1 MNKYCYRVIF
11 SRKKQRFV
19 VTSELSK
26 SAAASSGSKKT
37 NENSTALFVF
47 RGWQNGLNTGLSA
60 VNFALFLA
68 LGFVFMS
75 EAQAEDLAIRADK
88 SAPGNQQATVLQTAN
103 GLPQVNIQTP
113 SAGGV
118 SRNVYSQLDVA
129 EKGAVFN
136 NARKAVQ
143 TQLAG
148 WVQGNPNLAT
158 GEAKVI
164 LNEVN
169 SNQPSH
175 LKGYM
180 EVAGRKADV
189 IIANPSGIHCDGC
202 GVINA
207 GRAGFTTGKPELE
220 DGNLKG
226 FNVQT
231 GKVTV
236 SGKGMDTSRVDY
248 TDIIAKEVEV
258 KGGVWAQELKITT
271 GQNWVSSSHDD
282 VVYVGDKNAEKNSEK
297 IDRTFNPRYAVDVS
311 ELGGMYAGKIRL
323 VDNDNGLGVRNAGHI
338 GATAG
343 EVKIDSRG
351 QIVNRGTINSP
362 HDVSLSAQRDIDN
375 SGNIESKRGNVQL
388 GSGQSIRQSGS
399 VSARQGDTDIRIKGK
414 LNQSGETVS
423 GGKIRIQAQ
432 SVQAERSALLAA
444 GVEVTESAQG
454 VTRTLSLQGNNSKDL
469 VIDAEGQIVL
479 NGKNVATG
487 NMSVAGAQI
496 DLNHSQTAANN
507 IDASTRQGDIQ
518 ANRANLTARENLTF
532 ATPKTLS
539 AQYSQVT
546 AKQFVTRQQIFDV
559 EQGVWQQ
566 TGNGDFNLRA
576 QQIKNN
582 QGALITQGALLT
594 DADTIENR
602 QGMIYSPRFLA
613 TAQKLDNENGE
624 IYADDI
630 HLTNQYFDNRKG
642 RIYARTFNAVS
653 QNLDN
658 REGVL
663 AATDLGLTSSTIQN
677 QAISGTGSL
686 INGANLTIHVDT
698 LNNQNTKA
706 TQSVPTQGILAG
718 NLTIRANQL
727 NNQQG
732 GLYAEDSLK
741 TTVENALG
749 NTQGEILSANLVEIA
764 SRQARLTVD
773 NSEGKIEAG
782 NRLTLNAKTLAH
794 EGSINTGGDAEIAL
808 KDDFTLNRAFGVNGN
823 LTFSTEGN
831 LKNNTV
837 LRVGNKASIFADAI
851 ENVATGEISATDT
864 EITAQSLLNRGLID
878 GDNTVLNVT
887 ELENKGTGRIY
898 GNHLAIQSQHLRNLN
913 ETVSGKTSAGT
924 IAARERLDLGVGTLT
939 NYNHSLILSLN
950 KLYIGGKL
958 DANHEATGSAAFVD
972 NGSADIEALGD
983 GVIDTT
989 RLWNHDLHLVL
1000 GKKYDYEFIQQ
1011 YHLLNSTTVYRTGV
1025 DGTMNWNNDNRH
1037 DKNAYFDFY
1046 DKSKS
1051 SIGSPDWIQEEFT
1064 RETITPTIEHQEPAR
1079 ISIGGN
1085 LDLRGDDLTNEA
1097 SRFEI
1102 GRRLTLGN
1110 TDFVSNR
1117 LNSDLTG
1124 ADGVQ
1129 LKNIDIEDDIIRID
1143 RGIAKTIGAERH
1155 RCGRHHC
1162 WGHYDHGSVVLDR
1175 VLPPLKYSFRFVS
1188 NPIGQGITNSGTDI
1202 AQKAYANQV
1211 SLTQLKVNSVSGTP
1225 TTIKTSRTDL
1235 SLPTASLYRINPK
1248 AGQYLVETDSRFT
1261 DRRQWLSS
1269 DYMLNTLRTQNLL
1282 KRLGDGYYEQR
1293 LVNEQINQLTGR
1305 RFLEGYSSDYDQ
1317 YKALMDSGIQYAQRF
1332 NLIPGVA
1339 LTEEQMQNLTSDMVW
1354 LVKKRVTLADGTQT
1368 EVLAP
1373 QVYIV
1378 ARNTDVDSQGAVIS
1392 ANDIIINTQG
1402 NIQNGGI
1409 IAGRNLT
1416 GLAAN
1421 NIENLGG
1428 RLQGR
1433 DLYLFAKNRLLNAGG
1448 ELSAG
1453 NSLLAQ
1459 ADNIEIESRVTESE
1473 KVTANSNKAGFS
1485 RREIDRVA
1493 TVNVGEDSGGNGHA
1507 ELFAR
1512 ENLSIK
1518 GANISVTG
1526 NAAFTALNRLSLGGV
1541 STQNQE
1547 HIVPNADNYYK
1558 LDQSREVGSQ
1568 INVTGDSRLT
1578 GKSAVDLTGVFL
1590 HNEGALQIA
1599 SEGDIRV
1606 QASRSLERIA
1616 SGSTSKSKGE
1626 LSHSRTIKK
1635 HEHDYDLAQGSQLDA
1650 DRIEISSA
1658 QGNVTIAGSDVVAEN
1673 DLAISGKNILIQEA
1687 ENAVYEENYEQTKK
1701 SGLLGSGG
1709 IGLTIGQRK
1718 TTLETDQTK
1727 YYASGSQVGSL
1738 NGDVSLTADN
1748 QYRQQASQVTAV
1760 DGDVNIV
1767 GKQVDI
1773 VAADDRYETNY
1784 KQTYEQKGL
1793 TISVT
1798 APVISAIQATDS
1810 ALESMSQ
1817 IGKSENRR
1825 INLMAGANTAWDAAR
1840 AAESIG
1846 RAIAPTQALLN
1857 GDMKNSNV
1865 GISLTYGQQKN
1876 VDSTHTQGSTATVSK
1891 INAGKAVNIVAKGDE
1906 NGSDIHISGADISG
1920 KQGTYLSADNDIL
1933 ISAAKQSHQE
1943 RSKNKSEGFNAGV
1956 SVTYGQNGFAMGM
1969 TAGGNYGKGYGNGD
1983 EVTYAYSHVGDSASQ
1998 TLLRSGQDTHI
2009 QGAQIQGK
2017 GIKVN
2022 AENLWIESLQ
2032 ETMTYEGKQQNM
2044 SGQVTAGYGFSASGS
2059 YNRSKTDADY
2069 ASVVEQSGIYAGDEG
2084 YQIDVTHNTDLKGAV
2099 ITSTD
2104 NAEAAGKN
2112 MLSTGTL
2119 SYADIQNYS
2128 NYDAEGF
2135 GLSGGFTVEG
2145 DFTIPLGGRSDN
2157 GSNTDNISSATVETD
2172 KDKRV
2177 VQTIENMGGR
2187 EISKNVNKQD
2197 KNVVDNV
2204 QLNGVA
2210 GIFSQGNWGIAKA
2223 LSSAVLGQVS
2233 DKGNQTGMT
2242 KSSINTKNIIIRDGD
2257 EQRKLTGL
2265 TTEET
2270 ISEIDKENTH
2280 RTVNK
2285 VNIEDI
2291 KSKIERDL
2299 DISQDFVNNLNQIG
2313 DKLYYEVEKKQNN
2326 IVVKYKSEGCTDP
2339 SCLRTFELDMDRIK
2353 NKELTNEEAQILSR
2367 IYVHGIFN
2375 MTDEDRME
2383 GGILYGGSDTLN
2395 NASILV
2401 RKAYAGVAEELTYAV
2416 FERIRAGLDL
2426 PMIFGASNASR
2437 DQATIWD
2444 KLNQYN
2450 QVNPADQVNLTHV
2463 AHSLGVS
2470 GTKNAMNWANSQ
2482 GMNFNHLNANLTALG
2497 TSYPVNSDIETGY
2510 FDTATGLFGKTKLDY
2525 SIAPRD
2531 CIGTCLL
2538 IGRTAST
2545 AENTKIGIPLV
2556 DLLLHHGAYIKDE
2569 KVLEFYG
2576 RENEIEVLKYIWNK
2590 KNDHEFSPIYKTLES
2605 K

>member
-1 MNKYCYRVIF
+1 MNKYRYRVIF
-11 SRKKQRFV
+11 SRTLQRLV

-26 SAAASSGSKKT
+26 SVAACCASEKT
-37 NENSTALFVF
+37 GENPTALFSRNAV
-47 RGWQNGLNTGLSA
+47 QKGLNGGLSA
-60 VNFALFLA
+60 VNFALFLM
-68 LGFVFMS
+68 LGFVFIN
-75 EAQAEDLAIRADK
+75 ETQAADLAIHADK
-88 SAPGNQQATVLQTAN
+88 TAPGNRQATVLQTAN

-118 SRNVYSQLDVA
+118 SRNVYSQLDVT
-129 EKGAVFN
+129 EKGAIFN
-136 NARKAVQ
+136 NARKAAQ
-143 TQLAG
+143 TRLAG
-148 WVQGNPNLAT
+148 WVQGNPNLAA

-169 SNQPSH
+169 SNNPSR

-180 EVAGRKADV
+180 EVAGKKADV

-207 GRAGFTTGKPELE
+207 GRAGFTTGKAELE
-220 DGNLKG
+220 NGNLKG
-226 FNVQT
+226 FNVQK
-231 GKVTV
+231 GKVTI
-236 SGKGMDTSRVDY
+236 SGKGMDTSRADY
-248 TDIIAKEVEV
+248 TDIIAKEVEIQ
-258 KGGVWAQELKITT
+258 GGVWAQELKITT
-271 GQNWVSSSHDD
+271 GQNRVNRSNDD
-282 VVYVGDKNAEKNSEK
+282 VVYVGDKQAEKNNEK
-297 IDRTFNPRYAVDVS
+297 TDRTSAARYAVDVS

-351 QIVNRGTINSP
+351 QIVNQGTINSP
-362 HDVSLSAQRDIDN
+362 HHVTLSAQKNIHN
-375 SGNIESKRGNVQL
+375 QGNIESKRGEIRL
-388 GSGQSIRQSGS
+388 DSGKDIAQGGS
-399 VSARQGDTDIRIKGK
+399 VVARQGNVDIRAAGK
-414 LNQSGETVS
+414 VKQSGETLA
-423 GGKIRIQAQ
+423 GNKIRIKAQ
-432 SVQAERSALLAA
+432 SVQADRSALLAA
-444 GVEVTESAQG
+444 GVDVKESVQGVSRTLSAQG
-454 VTRTLSLQGNNSKDL
+454 NNGKDLTINAERQVALNGNNIAAGNIA
-469 VIDAEGQIVL
+469 V
-479 NGKNVATG
+479 TG
-487 NMSVAGAQI
+487 SEI

-507 IDASTRQGDIQ
+507 IDLSARQGDIQ
-518 ANRANLTARENLTF
+518 ANRANLTAQESLTF
-532 ATPKTLS
+532 GTPKTLS

-546 AKQFVTRQQIFDV
+546 AKQFVTRQQVFDSDY
-559 EQGVWQQ
+559 GVWAQ
-566 TGNGDFNLRA
+566 TGNGDFNLHA

-582 QGALITQGALLT
+582 QGALMIQGALFAQ
-594 DADTIENR
+594 ADTIENR
-602 QGMIYSPRFLA
+602 QGMIYSPQFSA
-613 TAQKLDNENGE
+613 TGKLDNRNGE
-624 IYADDI
+624 IYADNID
-630 HLTNQYFDNRKG
+630 LNSEYLDNRKG
-642 RIYARTFNAVS
+642 RIYAQTFDAAG
-653 QNLDN
+653 QTLDN
-658 REGVL
+658 REGMI
-663 AATDLGLTSSTIQN
+663 AASTLNLTASTLHN
-677 QAISGTGSL
+677 QAIGKTGSL
-686 INGANLTIHVDT
+686 INGDNVTVRADT

-706 TQSVPTQGILAG
+706 DQTVPTQGILGGKLA
-718 NLTIRANQL
+718 IWANRL

-732 GLYAEDSLK
+732 GLYAEDSLQ
-741 TTVENALG
+741 TTVEEHLRNM
-749 NTQGEILSANLVEIA
+749 QGEMLSANAVDITN
-764 SRQARLTVD
+764 RQGRLTVD
-773 NSEGKIEAG
+773 NAAGKIEAG
-782 NRLTLNAKTLAH
+782 NQLTLQAKTLEH
-794 EGSINTGGDAEIAL
+794 EGSIKTQGDANIAL
-808 KDDFTLNRAFGVNGN
+808 QDDFTLNQAFGVNGN

-837 LRVGNKASIFADAI
+837 LRVGAKAAISAHAI
-851 ENVATGEISATDT
+851 ENVANGEISATDT
-864 EITAQSLLNRGLID
+864 EITAQRLLNRGLID
-878 GDNTVLNVT
+878 GHQTR
-887 ELENKGTGRIY
+887 LESDEITNIGTGRIY
-898 GNHLAIQSQHLRNLN
+898 GDHVSLHGRTLN
-913 ETVSGKTSAGT
+913 NIEENNASAT
-924 IAARERLDLGVGTLT
+924 IAARERLDIGVQRVL
-939 NYNHSLILSLN
+939 NRNNSLIMSLGDISFG
-950 KLYIGGKL
+950 LTL
-958 DANHEATGSAAFVD
+958 DNQGYAQQRSDYVHNENAV
-972 NGSADIEALGD
+972 IEALGSISFNTKNLENLHRFLKIEMQETSKTHKYEYTFDNETTRYDKGTAGLTVIKRGDRGSFNKKIENLYALRLPD
-983 GVIDTT
+983 GRESEHWQEYDYIRTVNESMPVPSKYSEAKILSGGNINFTDANIKNYDSKIIAGGNIQVKDGHLDNHETVGEIVTTDNGEMRNFYRGRACAKKVFGSCIDHYDTT
-989 RLWNHDLHLVL
+989 KSDTYRYSSVKIEPKHFGLW
-1000 GKKYDYEFIQQ
+1000 DY
-1011 YHLLNSTTVYRTGV
+1011 
-1025 DGTMNWNNDNRH
+1025 
-1037 DKNAYFDFY
+1037 
-1046 DKSKS
+1046 
-1051 SIGSPDWIQEEFT
+1051 
-1064 RETITPTIEHQEPAR
+1064 
-1079 ISIGGN
+1079 
-1085 LDLRGDDLTNEA
+1085 
-1097 SRFEI
+1097 
-1102 GRRLTLGN
+1102 
-1110 TDFVSNR
+1110 VSNQKPLFTGGSS
-1117 LNSDLTG
+1117 LNIQSSANAISLNP
-1124 ADGVQ
+1124 V
-1129 LKNIDIEDDIIRID
+1129 
-1143 RGIAKTIGAERH
+1143 
-1155 RCGRHHC
+1155 
-1162 WGHYDHGSVVLDR
+1162 SV
-1175 VLPPLKYSFRFVS
+1175 PYQF
-1188 NPIGQGITNSGTDI
+1188 GQ
-1202 AQKAYANQV
+1202 Q
-1211 SLTQLKVNSVSGTP
+1211 P
-1225 TTIKTSRTDL
+1225 DL
-1235 SLPTASLYRINPK
+1235 SKVKSYLDIRLPQASLYKINPH
-1248 AGQYLVETDSRFT
+1248 AGQYLIETDPRFA
-1261 DRRQWLSS
+1261 DRHQWLSS
-1269 DYMLNTLRTQNLL
+1269 DYMLNALRTDSQIML
-1282 KRLGDGYYEQR
+1282 KRLGDGFYEQR
-1293 LVNEQINQLTGR
+1293 LINEQINQLTGR
-1305 RFLEGYSSDYDQ
+1305 RFLENYSSDYEQ
-1317 YKALMDSGIQYAQRF
+1317 YKALMDRGLEYAEKF

-1339 LTEEQMQNLTSDMVW
+1339 LTAAQMQELTTDMVW
-1354 LVKKRVTLADGTQT
+1354 LVKKEVTLADGTQM

-1378 ARNTDVDSQGAVIS
+1378 SRNMDIDNQGAVIS
-1392 ANDIIINTQG
+1392 ANDIIINTKG
-1402 NIQNGGI
+1402 NVENNGVI
-1409 IAGRNLT
+1409 VGRNLT

-1421 NIENLGG
+1421 NIENIGG

-1433 DLYLFAKNRLLNAGG
+1433 ELYLFAKNNLVNLGG
-1448 ELSAG
+1448 TLSAE
-1453 NSLLAQ
+1453 NQLVARANNIHIETTTAESPAT
-1459 ADNIEIESRVTESE
+1459 DNFYHKGIGQT
-1473 KVTANSNKAGFS
+1473 
-1485 RREIDRVA
+1485 A
-1493 TVNVGEDSGGNGHA
+1493 TVTVGENNQGKAILFANENITVKGAEMNISGHA
-1507 ELFAR
+1507 DL
-1512 ENLSIK
+1512 
-1518 GANISVTG
+1518 
-1526 NAAFTALNRLSLGGV
+1526 TALNKLDMGTIETENKEYYV
-1541 STQNQE
+1541 K
-1547 HIVPNADNYYK
+1547 NADNYYK
-1558 LDQSREVGSQ
+1558 LDQKEEIGNR
-1568 INVTGDSRLT
+1568 INVTGDTDLT
-1578 GKSAVDLTGVFL
+1578 GKSAVSLTGVFSHHDGNL
-1590 HNEGALQIA
+1590 RII
-1599 SEGDIRV
+1599 SEGDISIKE
-1606 QASRSLERIA
+1606 SRKQERL
-1616 SGSTSKSKGE
+1616 STGWKDSIGG
-1626 LSHSRTIKK
+1626 LLTRQTTIKQ

-1650 DRIEISSA
+1650 DRIQISSA

-1673 DLAISGKNILIQEA
+1673 GLTISGKNILIREA

-1738 NGDVSLTADN
+1738 NGDVSLTAEN

-1760 DGDVNIV
+1760 DGNVNIA

-1793 TISVT
+1793 TIALT

-1825 INLMAGANTAWDAAR
+1825 INLMAGANTVWEAAR

-1846 RAIAPTQALLN
+1846 SAIAPTQALLS
-1857 GDMKNSNV
+1857 GDMENSNV

-1891 INAGKAVNIVAKGDE
+1891 INAGKQVNIVAKGDE
-1906 NGSDIHISGADISG
+1906 NGSDIHIIGADISG

-1933 ISAAKQSHQE
+1933 ISAAKQTHQE

-1956 SVTYGQNGFAMGM
+1956 SVTYGQNGFAMGV

-2044 SGQVTAGYGFSASGS
+2044 SGQVTVGYGFSASGS

-2084 YQIDVTHNTDLKGAV
+2084 YQIDIAHNTDLKGAV
-2099 ITSTD
+2099 ITST
-2104 NAEAAGKN
+2104 NKAEMTGKN

-2128 NYDAEGF
+2128 NYDAKGF

-2375 MTDEDRME
+2375 MTDKDRME

-2470 GTKNAMNWANSQ
+2470 GTKNAMNWANLQ
-2482 GMNFNHLNANLTALG
+2482 DMNFNHLTANLTALG
-2497 TSYPVNSDIETGY
+2497 TSYPITSDIETGY

-2545 AENTKIGIPLV
+2545 AENTKIGMPLV
-2556 DLLLHHGAYIKDE
+2556 DLLLHHVSYVKDRE
-2569 KVLEFYG
+2569 VLNFYG
-2576 RENEIEVLKYIWNK
+2576 QEYREPDLQSIWNRNK
-2590 KNDHEFSPIYKTLES
+2590 DSVEFGPEIKTLIS